1 MCVIMALVVHHAP
14 LTLLKPNPS
23 AVRQQLNEIRA
34 NVSGDQLVGVLL
46 GVPEL
51 DLQCPMAQNTMR
63 AVQYLHAILF
73 HQGET
78 VVLVD
83 VLTSFRYAPAP
94 KLGKSSP
101 SDLVT
106 GDGDG
111 I

>member
-1 MCVIMALVVHHAP
+1 MVHFAPFCVSR
-14 LTLLKPNPS
+14 PNPS
-23 AVRQQLNEIRA
+23 EVKRQLAEIRSK
-34 NVSGDQLVGVLL
+34 VVHEEILCHLL
-46 GVPEL
+46 GL
-51 DLQCPMAQNTMR
+51 DRDRLAGPMAQNTMR

-94 KLGKSSP
+94 KACKSSP